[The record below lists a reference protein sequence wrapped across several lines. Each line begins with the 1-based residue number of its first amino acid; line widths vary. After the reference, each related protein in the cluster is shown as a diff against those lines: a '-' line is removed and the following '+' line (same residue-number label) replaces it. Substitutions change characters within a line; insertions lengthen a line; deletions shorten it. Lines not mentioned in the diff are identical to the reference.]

1 MSKDKKFESV
11 FFDMHMMVA
20 KPDVWIEPMKDAGAD
35 QYTFHIEATSNPRE
49 TCRKVKE
56 AGMRV
61 GIGIKPNTSID
72 VVEEFIDDAD
82 MILIMTV
89 EPGFGG
95 QKFMHNMMP
104 KIQMLREK
112 YPYLDIE
119 VDGGVSP
126 GVSIEA
132 CAKAGAN
139 MIVSG
144 TGVVK
149 ADDPAKAMSD
159 MRASVSD
166 AIKNRNMN

>member
-1 MSKDKKFESV
+1 MALIFFRSSLSKNKKFESV

-61 GIGIKPNTSID
+61 GIGIKPSTSID

-89 EPGFGG
+89 EPG
-95 QKFMHNMMP
+95 
-104 KIQMLREK
+104 
-112 YPYLDIE
+112 
-119 VDGGVSP
+119 
-126 GVSIEA
+126 
-132 CAKAGAN
+132 
-139 MIVSG
+139 
-144 TGVVK
+144 
-149 ADDPAKAMSD
+149 
-159 MRASVSD
+159 
-166 AIKNRNMN
+166 

>member
-1 MSKDKKFESV
+1 
-11 FFDMHMMVA
+11 MHMMVA

-89 EPGFGG
+89 EPG
-95 QKFMHNMMP
+95 
-104 KIQMLREK
+104 
-112 YPYLDIE
+112 
-119 VDGGVSP
+119 
-126 GVSIEA
+126 
-132 CAKAGAN
+132 
-139 MIVSG
+139 
-144 TGVVK
+144 
-149 ADDPAKAMSD
+149 
-159 MRASVSD
+159 
-166 AIKNRNMN
+166 